1 MNKPEQ
7 KVGILTFHMAH
18 NYGAMLQAYALETAI
33 RNLGYQC
40 EVIDYR
46 FPYIDSWSRI
56 EWFDDLINR
65 YGVIS
70 GSARYINRLLHGYYS
85 PNNMHIR
92 FNDFERNIIHHS
104 EKIYRNKKEIDYLPY
119 DVIVFGSDQIWNSAL
134 TDGIAEEY
142 IGGFKTNNGTRK
154 ISYAA
159 SCGLSDFQ
167 EDSRDLY
174 YTYLKDFSEISV
186 REHSFQNTL
195 ISRGFDAKWVLDP
208 TMLLSKEDYL
218 SLLNDNVSYK
228 EDYLLVYVFEEDVK
242 MYDAIRSYAYNRG
255 YKIIAIA
262 YKKKAEMHGM
272 DVRTN
277 CGPLDFLSLIYHA
290 KHVITTSFHGVVFS
304 ILFQKTFHCIP
315 HPNYHERTDSLLEMF
330 GLQSCNVRNFHD
342 LKDIQIDW
350 DAVNQIL
357 KIEKEKSLF
366 FLNQSLSYKAV

>member
-154 ISYAA
+154 ISLK
-159 SCGLSDFQ
+159 S
-167 EDSRDLY
+167 LY
-174 YTYLKDFSEISV
+174 V
-186 REHSFQNTL
+186 N
-195 ISRGFDAKWVLDP
+195 
-208 TMLLSKEDYL
+208 
-218 SLLNDNVSYK
+218 
-228 EDYLLVYVFEEDVK
+228 
-242 MYDAIRSYAYNRG
+242 
-255 YKIIAIA
+255 
-262 YKKKAEMHGM
+262 
-272 DVRTN
+272 
-277 CGPLDFLSLIYHA
+277 
-290 KHVITTSFHGVVFS
+290 
-304 ILFQKTFHCIP
+304 ILFK
-315 HPNYHERTDSLLEMF
+315 
-330 GLQSCNVRNFHD
+330 
-342 LKDIQIDW
+342 
-350 DAVNQIL
+350 IL
-357 KIEKEKSLF
+357 
-366 FLNQSLSYKAV
+366 